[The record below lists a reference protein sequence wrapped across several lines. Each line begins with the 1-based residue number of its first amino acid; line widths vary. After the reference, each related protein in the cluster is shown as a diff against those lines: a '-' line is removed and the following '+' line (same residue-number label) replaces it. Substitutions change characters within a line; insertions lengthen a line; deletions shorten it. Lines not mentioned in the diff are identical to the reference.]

1 MFGASVG
8 YPLVRTRTHKSSL
21 GRNDKIFR
29 IGIEG
34 FCNEQLT
41 YLWSIGV
48 SGIDQVDTQFKCA
61 AQNRDSF
68 LFVGWWSPDTF
79 TGDAHSTEAQS
90 IDLEVAT
97 NGKHPTRFRWP
108 LSCILHFHF
117 LLCLVEP

>member
-8 YPLVRTRTHKSSL
+8 YPLVRAWAHIASF
-21 GRNDKIFR
+21 GGNDKISR
-29 IGIEG
+29 IRVEG
-34 FCNEQLT
+34 FCDEQLT

-48 SGIDQVDTQFKCA
+48 SGIDQVDTQFKRA
-61 AQNRDSF
+61 VQNRDRF

-79 TGDAHSTEAQS
+79 TGDAHSTEAQT
-90 IDLEVAT
+90 IDLEVVP
-97 NGKHPTRFRWP
+97 NGKHSTRFRRP

>member
-1 MFGASVG
+1 MFGASVW
-8 YPLVRTRTHKSSL
+8 YPLVRARTHIASF
-21 GRNDKIFR
+21 GGNDKISR

-61 AQNRDSF
+61 AQNLDSF
-68 LFVGWWSPDTF
+68 LFVGWWSSDSF
-79 TGDAHSTEAQS
+79 TGDAHSTAPQT
-90 IDLEVAT
+90 IDLQVAT
-97 NGKHPTRFRWP
+97 NGKHPTRFRRP
-108 LSCILHFHF
+108 SRCILHFHF